1 MKLSYLK
8 KSLGV
13 EQMLNQTAIYAIRAM
28 GFLAEQEEGI
38 PVLSSTIAH
47 EMEIPKNFLSK
58 ILNRLV
64 QAGIIRSIRGRRG
77 GFVLAVAPSEIK
89 VRDVADLFMK
99 LDDFKQCFLGL
110 SQCNGSC
117 SLHIRWKI
125 IVEQFE
131 KLLDETTV
139 DRVL

>member
-1 MKLSYLK
+1 
-8 KSLGV
+8 
-13 EQMLNQTAIYAIRAM
+13 MLNQTAIYAIRAM
-28 GFLAEQEEGI
+28 GFLAAQEVGI
-38 PVLSSTIAH
+38 PVLSNTIAE
-47 EMEIPKNFLSK
+47 EMKIPKNFLSK

-64 QAGIIRSIRGRRG
+64 QAGIIHSVRGRSG
-77 GFVLAVAPSEIK
+77 GFMLATPPSELR

-110 SQCNGSC
+110 SRCNGSC
-117 SLHIRWKI
+117 GLHIRWKI

>member
-1 MKLSYLK
+1 
-8 KSLGV
+8 
-13 EQMLNQTAIYAIRAM
+13 MLNQTAIYAIRAM
-28 GFLAEQEEGI
+28 GFLAEQKEGL
-38 PVLSSTIAH
+38 PVLSSTIAK

-77 GFVLAVAPSEIK
+77 GFVLAVAPSEIR

-99 LDDFKQCFLGL
+99 LDDFKKCFLGL
-110 SQCNGSC
+110 GRCNGSC
-117 SLHIRWKI
+117 GLHIRWKI
-125 IVEQFE
+125 IIEQFE
-131 KLLDETTV
+131 MLLDETTV